1 MQHSGVGGWPSW
13 GMKAFRSRSFAGST
27 STLLCYSDRELA
39 GVVGLKIREFHD
51 EFGAPRALRAM

>member
-1 MQHSGVGGWPSW
+1 
-13 GMKAFRSRSFAGST
+13 MKAFRSRSFAGST